1 MSDDLSVHSTG
12 EVSVSEQQP
21 DQQLEQQP
29 EQHVVQRGPHWVFF
43 GSDGLRAGWGA
54 LLFVVIVVGIGTILS
69 LVMRALLHGHRPD
82 PNAPASPLK
91 SLMGEGVSMLIVLAA
106 TWIMARIEGRRLDVY
121 GYVGR
126 ARLARFLWGGM
137 WGFIAL
143 SALVAVLWKTHL
155 LAFDPGRLHGI
166 AILKYGLVWLLMFVF
181 TGIFEESLLRGYLQ
195 YTLTRGLGF
204 WWAALLM
211 SILFGAVH
219 GSNKGESP
227 VGLFSVV
234 MVGLVFCISLWY
246 TGSLWWAIG
255 FHATWDWAQTFFY
268 GTPDSGMVARGHLMS
283 EHPVGP
289 LLWSG
294 GPTGPEGSLYI
305 LPLLLIMALAM
316 WFWWRRRGVT
326 TPYRQD
332 V

>member
-1 MSDDLSVHSTG
+1 MSDDLSAHPTG

-21 DQQLEQQP
+21 EQQP
-29 EQHVVQRGPHWVFF
+29 EPHIVQHRLHWVFF

-54 LLFVVIVVGIGTILS
+54 LLFVVIIVGLGTILTLITRT
-69 LVMRALLHGHRPD
+69 LVHGHRAD
-82 PNAPASPLK
+82 PNAPASPMRALI
-91 SLMGEGVSMLIVLAA
+91 GEAVSMLIVLAA
-106 TWIMARIEGRRLDVY
+106 TWIMARIEGRRLAVY
-121 GYVGR
+121 GYAGS
-126 ARLARFLWGGM
+126 ARLVRFLWGGV
-137 WGFIAL
+137 WGFVAL
-143 SALVAVLWKTHL
+143 SGLVGVLWKAHL
-155 LAFDPGRLHGI
+155 LAFDPGRLHGL
-166 AILKYGLVWLLMFVF
+166 AVWKYGLVWLLMFVF

-195 YTLTRGLGF
+195 YTLTRGMGF

-227 VGLFSVV
+227 VGLFSAAA
-234 MVGLVFCISLWY
+234 VGLVFCISLWY

-316 WFWWRRRGVT
+316 WLWWRRRGVT